1 MSGNFL
7 DFMKGIGIFILC
19 AQSFMHFAAGK
30 TYEKY
35 VKLLIG
41 VMILAQFIV
50 PVRALFL
57 GSENAQMWDEIEHF
71 REEMERM
78 AEEAGQDAAAAM
90 EQGGADPGAAGMYP
104 GGADRGGGRAKS
116 AVEEEMKGRIAEVAG
131 SCGWVAQE
139 VELSQEP
146 PRIMIKVRREGN
158 GEEERKKI
166 KIDKIAAGTGMGQD
180 IEDLPEYQEERLGD
194 LREAFAKAIGVDA
207 DYVEVVAE
215 EGKNR

>member
-57 GSENAQMWDEIEHF
+57 GPENAQMWDEIEHF

-90 EQGGADPGAAGMYP
+90 EQGRADPGA
-104 GGADRGGGRAKS
+104 GRAKS

-139 VELSQEP
+139 VELLQEP

>member
-41 VMILAQFIV
+41 VMILAQVIV

-90 EQGGADPGAAGMYP
+90 EQGGADPGA
-104 GGADRGGGRAKS
+104 GRAKS

-131 SCGWVAQE
+131 SCGWVAKE

-207 DYVEVVAE
+207 DYVEVIAE

>member
-90 EQGGADPGAAGMYP
+90 ERGGADPGA
-104 GGADRGGGRAKS
+104 GRVKS

-146 PRIMIKVRREGN
+146 PRIMIKVRREGK
-158 GEEERKKI
+158 GEEEMKKI

-207 DYVEVVAE
+207 DYVEVIAE

>member
-90 EQGGADPGAAGMYP
+90 EQGGADPGA
-104 GGADRGGGRAKS
+104 GRAKS

>member
-90 EQGGADPGAAGMYP
+90 EQGGADPGA
-104 GGADRGGGRAKS
+104 GRAKS

-207 DYVEVVAE
+207 DYVEVIAE

>member
-1 MSGNFL
+1 
-7 DFMKGIGIFILC
+7 MKGIGIFILC

-90 EQGGADPGAAGMYP
+90 ERGGADQGA
-104 GGADRGGGRAKS
+104 GRVKS

-207 DYVEVVAE
+207 DYVEVIAE